1 MNKTKGCL
9 IANFAT
15 VPIAASRASTCGL
28 ATPKDPSDCN
38 KRCGLYAGKPCSHY
52 RTRVAAEPV
61 IAEPL
66 TRICPNQR
74 FALLDDGMGELA
86 RVPADAWAAAHY
98 HAYSGDVH

>member
-1 MNKTKGCL
+1 MSGPMYFNPT
-9 IANFAT
+9 
-15 VPIAASRASTCGL
+15 PEQIAASRASTCGL